1 MNRSASAYVPP
12 VGADNVEGGQG
23 MDRRWRRTFAI
34 GVVAAGRFDELVR
47 AIRSGTTYVNVHST
61 LYPGGEI
68 RAQLGDHSH

>member
-1 MNRSASAYVPP
+1 
-12 VGADNVEGGQG
+12 

-47 AIRSGTTYVNVHST
+47 AIRSGTTYVNVHSS

-68 RAQLGDHSH
+68 RAQLGDHDH